1 MVADVVKGVKW
12 VFRNDVDS
20 WIRSWCPT
28 RACIAALD
36 YFQAAHADYVCISHI
51 WSSRAQIY
59 GSISLNAYAWE
70 LCKIPESE
78 LQNAAATYV
87 AVPQRQWMILHGTV
101 STVQG
106 RAIWRSLRKC
116 FDDAV
121 VFLEEY
127 QPRGT
132 HTENSEDGAD
142 ASIEYIQTNPVKQ
155 ITDRENPINFIS
167 HRASKSFTGA
177 PEPIAGNLF
186 DVIGEAHTP
195 FSLMVLLQ
203 TFLPPCTFGSNYRSG
218 SQRLCSGHEP
228 ED

>member
-1 MVADVVKGVKW
+1 M
-12 VFRNDVDS
+12 
-20 WIRSWCPT
+20 
-28 RACIAALD
+28 
-36 YFQAAHADYVCISHI
+36 
-51 WSSRAQIY
+51 
-59 GSISLNAYAWE
+59 
-70 LCKIPESE
+70 
-78 LQNAAATYV
+78 
-87 AVPQRQWMILHGTV
+87 
-101 STVQG
+101 
-106 RAIWRSLRKC
+106 
-116 FDDAV
+116 
-121 VFLEEY
+121 FLEEY